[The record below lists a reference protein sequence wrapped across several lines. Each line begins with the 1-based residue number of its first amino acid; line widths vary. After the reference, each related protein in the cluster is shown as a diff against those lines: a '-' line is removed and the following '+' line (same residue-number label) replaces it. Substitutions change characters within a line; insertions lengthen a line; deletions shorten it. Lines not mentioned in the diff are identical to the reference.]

1 MQIQYF
7 ELNKIEQDVRPED
20 LSVLMKG
27 GEENPLPDLLRIFGP
42 GPIVMMAKYFKSRKK
57 AGGRIWINDYDSLTR
72 AARDR
77 DFEESLNTLPSSL
90 PTELTTP

>member
-1 MQIQYF
+1 MQTKYYKLS
-7 ELNKIEQDVRPED
+7 EIEQDIRPED

-42 GPIVMMAKYFKSRKK
+42 GPHVMMAKYFKFRKK

-77 DFEESLNTLPSSL
+77 AFEESL
-90 PTELTTP
+90 